1 MTRDLSRLV
10 GRLGAS
16 CRDALERASQF
27 ALASGTLGVAELFAG
42 LASDPEV
49 HEVLRR
55 AGLDPRE
62 FLLESSRSPTG
73 AVPVPTLGF
82 IQALESAVGHTGML
96 GIVSPTAGELLASL
110 IDDSAARAVVTSTL
124 PSLGL
129 IPKGMSSRILERVRS
144 AGPASGVGVQGSTQG
159 IEEPRARGVGSGRTV
174 LDRSAV
180 NMTTQA
186 REKALDAAVG
196 REGEIRQLIDVLV
209 RRRQNNPVLVG
220 DAGVGKTAIVEGLA
234 LRIALGTVPPML
246 QGVELYSLDLGL
258 LRAGASMS
266 GEFEGRLR
274 SVVDAVEAE
283 GARVVLFIDE
293 VHTLVGAG
301 GRAGTQDAANL
312 LKPALAR
319 GTLRAIG
326 ATTWV
331 EYKRHIESDAALARR
346 FHAIPVNEPDA
357 DAARMMVRSLV
368 PRLEGHHG
376 VRILDEAVEQA
387 VRLSVRYLA
396 ERRLPDKAVGLL
408 DTAAARVS
416 VGLTTIPEPIEAVRA
431 RILAIDLEIDQLT
444 RELGLG
450 RDHSKRILALYGTL
464 DRLEGEHAELVER
477 WEAER
482 HSHAPS
488 GDGEGSR
495 LLPRVVDGRVVA
507 AIVSEMTRVPLDR
520 LTEADARAAH
530 ALPARLATRVFG
542 QERAVAL
549 LARVGAAITAGLGS
563 TGRPAACLVF
573 IGPRGVGKTTAA
585 RALAELVTGGALLSF
600 AGSDYSEAHSV
611 ATLRGAPPGY
621 VGFGGGGLLTEGVR
635 RRPHSIVLLEDAGDA
650 HPAVLALF
658 RTIAATGRLDDAEGL
673 GVDFS
678 NTILILTVPVDDI
691 DGDDDGWTRFG
702 PGARL
707 PRELLQ
713 AANLVS
719 FDELSM
725 AALTAV
731 ASAGLAHVGEVLKAR
746 YDVAV
751 IIGDGVAGVVARSIG
766 TTLQGARPVIAWI
779 KDEFAAELASL
790 VLEHEPLP
798 GAIAVIDEGP
808 AILLVAS
815 TSEHDAECITEDGFV
830 AQPPSSVRRIQF

>member
-1 MTRDLSRLV
+1 VTRDLTRLV
-10 GRLGAS
+10 GRLGVS
-16 CRDALERASQF
+16 SRDALERASEF
-27 ALASGTLGVAELFAG
+27 ALSSGTLGVAELFAG
-42 LASDPEV
+42 LVSDPDV

-55 AGLDPRE
+55 AGLDPGD
-62 FLLESSRSPTG
+62 FLLERSRSSTST
-73 AVPVPTLGF
+73 VPVPTLGF
-82 IQALESAVGHTGML
+82 IQAVESAVGHTAML
-96 GIVSPTAGELLASL
+96 GIVSPSAGELLASL
-110 IDDSAARAVVTSTL
+110 LDDSAARAVVTSTL
-124 PSLGL
+124 PTLGL
-129 IPKGMSSRILERVRS
+129 IPKGMSSRILDRVRS
-144 AGPASGVGVQGSTQG
+144 AGPSPTAVAKSPKSEAPRGRVAMSGLAAL
-159 IEEPRARGVGSGRTV
+159 ERY
-174 LDRSAV
+174 AV
-180 NMTTQA
+180 NLTAQA
-186 REKALDAAVG
+186 RERALDAAVG

-258 LRAGASMS
+258 LRAGASMA

-274 SVVDAVEAE
+274 AVVDAVEAE
-283 GARVVLFIDE
+283 SSRVVLFIDE

-346 FHAIPVNEPDA
+346 FHAIPVNEPGA
-357 DAARMMVRSLV
+357 EGARMMVRSLV
-368 PRLEGHHG
+368 PRLEAHHG

-408 DTAAARVS
+408 DTAAARVA
-416 VGLTTIPEPIEAVRA
+416 VGLTTIPEPIESVRA
-431 RILAIDLEIDQLT
+431 RILAVDLEIDQLT

-450 RDHSKRILALYGTL
+450 RDHSKRISALYAAL
-464 DRLEGEHAELVER
+464 DRLEGEHAELFEQ

-507 AIVSEMTRVPLDR
+507 GVVSEMTRVPLER

-542 QERAVAL
+542 QERAVAQ

-573 IGPRGVGKTTAA
+573 IGPHGVGKTTAA
-585 RALAELVTGGALLSF
+585 RALAELVTGDALLSF
-600 AGSDYSEAHSV
+600 SGSDFSEAHSV

-635 RRPHSIVLLEDAGDA
+635 RRPHSIILLEDAGEA

-658 RTIAATGRLDDAEGL
+658 RTIAVTGRLDDAEGL

-678 NTILILTVPVDDI
+678 NAILILSVSVEDT
-691 DGDDDGWTRFG
+691 DGDDDGWTRLG
-702 PGARL
+702 PTARL

-713 AANLVS
+713 SATLVS
-719 FDELSM
+719 FVELSTV
-725 AALTAV
+725 ALTAI
-731 ASAGLAHVGEVLKAR
+731 ASAGLTQIGDALRSR

-751 IIGDGVAGVVARSIG
+751 IIGEGVAGIVARSVD
-766 TTLQGARPVIAWI
+766 TTLQGARPVIAWL
-779 KDEFAAELASL
+779 KDVFATELASL
-790 VLEHEPLP
+790 LLEQEVLPA
-798 GAIAVIDEGP
+798 AIAVIDEGP
-808 AILLVAS
+808 AILLVPS
-815 TSEHDAECITEDGFV
+815 MSEQDAESITEDGFV
-830 AQPPSSVRRIQF
+830 SSSSASVRRVRF